1 MNGRL
6 RPLRLPRWAGTI
18 RFRLALNYAL
28 VVFSFGSLLVGG
40 LYVYQAR
47 QLDEPVVVNG
57 VRGVTAAGNPFFLI
71 SEDESQRA
79 QLRLFEREVNRRS
92 LEQLRKSSLVSV
104 GALALISFGAGW
116 VLAGAALR
124 PVKSIGAVAREITG
138 SDLSRR
144 IEMPGPSDELKD
156 LADTFDG
163 MLDRVQDAFDE
174 QRRFVHEASHEL
186 RNPLATARSTLELA
200 LTADGRAPTADDGD
214 DELRKAAAIAF
225 RSTGRM
231 SVIVDDLL
239 DQARHGVTEFTRAPV
254 DVNRLVTDLATEY
267 GAAARAAGVTI
278 DVSSL
283 SPGSPMVNGDGAAL
297 RRAVVNLVANA
308 LRFAPAGSSISVSTR
323 AVDGW
328 VEIAV
333 ADQGPG
339 IDPADQAAVFERFW
353 RGQDPG
359 AGSGLGLSIV
369 KGIAER
375 HGGTVRLESEPGRG
389 ATFTIKVPDQRDRS
403 GALRSLFGPGS
414 TVEHAT
420 DRRNDRRPP
429 NPVPVTRPDDPGDTT
444 DTVVVGEPAGNDAHS
459 DLVIDTDRTG
469 ANDD

>member
-1 MNGRL
+1 MTGR
-6 RPLRLPRWAGTI
+6 RPLVRLPRWAGTI

-71 SEDESQRA
+71 SEDESQRT

-92 LEQLRKSSLVSV
+92 LEQLRRSSLVSV

-116 VLAGAALR
+116 LLAGAALR

-200 LTADGRAPTADDGD
+200 LTADGRAPIADETD

-239 DQARHGVTEFTRAPV
+239 EQARNGVTEFTRGPV
-254 DVNRLVTDLATEY
+254 DVTRLVADLGIEY
-267 GAAARAAGVTI
+267 GAAARNAGVTI
-278 DVSSL
+278 EVSTTSSGPL
-283 SPGSPMVNGDGAAL
+283 MVNGDGAAL

-308 LRFAPAGSSISVSTR
+308 LRFAPVGSSIVIETR
-323 AVDGW
+323 AVEGW

-333 ADQGPG
+333 VDQGTG
-339 IDPADQAAVFERFW
+339 VEPADQAAVFDRFW
-353 RGQDPG
+353 RGRDPG

-389 ATFTIKVPDQRDRS
+389 ARFTIRIPDQRDRS
-403 GALRSLFGPGS
+403 GALRSLFGSGS
-414 TVEHAT
+414 SV
-420 DRRNDRRPP
+420 
-429 NPVPVTRPDDPGDTT
+429 DDASDSRDGRAPK
-444 DTVVVGEPAGNDAHS
+444 PAGGSPVAPPDRPIETSTTLEVGGDA
-459 DLVIDTDRTG
+459 DTETRFDR
-469 ANDD
+469 